1 MVEEHRIIGRRG
13 VEKRPGRNTRENVG
27 MSSERKVRILP
38 AENLR
43 ISEEGSSAQSKSGP
57 KERQKCV
64 SDGQQVKIPVPT
76 LIDKEE
82 KE

>member
-43 ISEEGSSAQSKSGP
+43 FPEEGSSAQGKSGP
-57 KERQKCV
+57 KPRPKGV
-64 SDGQQVKIPVPT
+64 GDGQRVINPVPP
-76 LIDKEE
+76 
-82 KE
+82 